1 MTTIVF
7 LELFGSP
14 FMRSCSIAF
23 ALLFGYLISAF
34 TTDGNGDSYTDN
46 TTIKEAPVILFLW
59 VKTFPIGFYSPALV
73 PTLIAYV
80 VSTIETYGDTTATAE
95 ASGFIPN
102 DEASGKKFDEAI
114 QGGLLGDS
122 VNSLISALAMV
133 LPSTTLSQNIGII
146 SLTRVAARGA
156 GYACGIFMLFYGV
169 FGKVGAFFTSIP
181 PPVLGGMSTFLFAN
195 IATSGIKVMT
205 SEGVNRRARFI
216 LAVSGAFGLG
226 TIIVPEWFTS
236 TGFLDCPAIESPG
249 LRGLC
254 DAAVT
259 TLATGYAIGC
269 LVALIL
275 NGILPADPEGD
286 VEEAT
291 PLKEDT
297 TGTLESSSKAIV
309 EESDEDV
316 AGSKADEENVSFIK
330 T

>member
-1 MTTIVF
+1 
-7 LELFGSP
+7 
-14 FMRSCSIAF
+14 
-23 ALLFGYLISAF
+23 
-34 TTDGNGDSYTDN
+34 
-46 TTIKEAPVILFLW
+46 
-59 VKTFPIGFYSPALV
+59 
-73 PTLIAYV
+73 
-80 VSTIETYGDTTATAE
+80 
-95 ASGFIPN
+95 
-102 DEASGKKFDEAI
+102 
-114 QGGLLGDS
+114 
-122 VNSLISALAMV
+122 MV
-133 LPSTTLSQNIGII
+133 
-146 SLTRVAARGA
+146 
-156 GYACGIFMLFYGV
+156 CYGV

-195 IATSGIKVMT
+195 IAVSGIKVMT

-286 VEEAT
+286 GAEEEVK
-291 PLKEDT
+291 PLTKDS
-297 TGTLESSSKAIV
+297 TLEMSGKTAADERDEGIPDSK
-309 EESDEDV
+309 S
-316 AGSKADEENVSFIK
+316 DEENVISS
-330 T
+330 TT